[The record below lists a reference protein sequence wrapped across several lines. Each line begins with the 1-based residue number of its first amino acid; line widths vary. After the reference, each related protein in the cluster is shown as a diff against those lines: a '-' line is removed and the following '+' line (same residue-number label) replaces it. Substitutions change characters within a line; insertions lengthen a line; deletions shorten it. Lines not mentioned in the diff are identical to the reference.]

1 MKPTKF
7 ILDKELTDEEY
18 SIYIPKMNQYYIQE
32 TIENSRKEII
42 IYKAKSIVNKGII
55 NRENIDYLESECFKI
70 TTFENGRI
78 TIDAGINYNSMNF
91 IVNMIYSKRIKEI
104 DKDSVVNIVQENLHK
119 IQYHLQNLD
128 VM

>member
-1 MKPTKF
+1 MKTTKF

-78 TIDAGINYNSMNF
+78 TIDTGINYNSMNF

-104 DKDSVVNIVQENLHK
+104 DKDSVVNIVQESLHK

-128 VM
+128 VI